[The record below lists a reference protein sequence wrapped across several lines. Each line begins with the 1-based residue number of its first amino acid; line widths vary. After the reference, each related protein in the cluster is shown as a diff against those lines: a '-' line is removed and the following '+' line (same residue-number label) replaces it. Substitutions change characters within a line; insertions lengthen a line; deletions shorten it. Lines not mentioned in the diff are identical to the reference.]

1 VTQEEAQPVTEPDTA
16 RKVALITGGSRGIG
30 RAVVLRLARDGFDV
44 AFCFRSDADAAKAVA
59 GEATGLG
66 ARVMSAQVDVTSS
79 AEVRNFVAE
88 VEADLAPVDAVIT
101 AAGITRDGALA
112 LMPDEDW
119 QDVIRTNLDGTY
131 HACRAV
137 MRSFITRR
145 TGSVVTMS
153 SVAGIYGN
161 ASQTN
166 YAASKAGIIG
176 LTRSIA
182 RENGR
187 FGVRANVVVPG
198 FISTDMTAVVPEPIK
213 QRNLKQIPL
222 GRFGEPDDVADLVS
236 FLVSPQASYITGQV
250 LGVDGGLTP

>member
-1 VTQEEAQPVTEPDTA
+1 MTEPTGGTERQPGDE

-30 RAVVLRLARDGFDV
+30 RAVVLRLAHDGFDI
-44 AFCFRSDADAAKAVA
+44 AFCYRADADAAKTVA
-59 GEATGLG
+59 EQATEAG
-66 ARVMSAQVDVTSS
+66 ARVLASQVDVAS
-79 AEVRNFVAE
+79 AEQVREFVKAAE
-88 VEADLAPVDAVIT
+88 QELGPPDAVVT

-112 LMPDEDW
+112 LMPDQDW
-119 QDVIRTNLDGTY
+119 QDVLRTNLDGTY
-131 HACRAV
+131 HVCRSAI
-137 MRSFITRR
+137 RSLITRR

-161 ASQTN
+161 ASQSN

-187 FGVRANVVVPG
+187 FGIRANVVVPG
-198 FISTDMTAVVPEPIK
+198 FISTDMTAGVPDAVK

-236 FLVSPQASYITGQV
+236 FLVSSRAGYITGQV
-250 LGVDGGLTP
+250 LGVNGGLTP

>member
-1 VTQEEAQPVTEPDTA
+1 VSEEGAQSSSQPGNP

-30 RAVVLRLARDGFDV
+30 RAVVLRLARDGFDI
-44 AFCFRSDADAAKAVA
+44 AFCFRTDAEAAKAVA
-59 GEATGLG
+59 DEATSLG
-66 ARVMSAQVDVTSS
+66 ARVLATQVDVANS
-79 AEVRNFVAE
+79 AEVRDFVAAA
-88 VEADLAPVDAVIT
+88 EAELAPLDAVIT

-131 HACRAV
+131 HACRSV
-137 MRSFITRR
+137 MRSFIARR
-145 TGSVVTMS
+145 AGTVVTMS

-161 ASQTN
+161 ASQSN

-198 FISTDMTAVVPEPIK
+198 FISTDMTAVVPEPVK

-222 GRFGEPDDVADLVS
+222 GRFGKPEDVADLVS
-236 FLVSPQASYITGQV
+236 FLVSPQAGYITGQV